1 MIFSKRFLISRND
14 SFLRSITISNTMA
27 DAPAPDPIKE
37 EKKKRAEQ
45 KKLEKLEK
53 FRAKQEKLAQVEIVL
68 GFQQTAY
75 GY

>member
-1 MIFSKRFLISRND
+1 
-14 SFLRSITISNTMA
+14 MA
-27 DAPAPDPIKE
+27 DAPSGIAPDPIKE

-68 GFQQTAY
+68 GFQQAAMDIS
-75 GY
+75 